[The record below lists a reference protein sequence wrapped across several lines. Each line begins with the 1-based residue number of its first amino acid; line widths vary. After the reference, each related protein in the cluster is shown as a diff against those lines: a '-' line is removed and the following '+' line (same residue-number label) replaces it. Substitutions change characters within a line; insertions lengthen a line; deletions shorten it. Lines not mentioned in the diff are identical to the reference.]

1 MVDHDGSV
9 HFTDLEKALYGSQA
23 VDLGHATVL
32 TSTLWDIDVQAELSF
47 GDVQNFYGAYLGFL
61 PAVTAAA
68 LQPWLLPMRRLAWLR
83 STTWSCK
90 SYAERYRDQ
99 PVEIGLRARVQDH
112 VGRRLASF
120 VEVETIT
127 RVRAEWI
134 GINRLV
140 LE

>member
-1 MVDHDGSV
+1 M
-9 HFTDLEKALYGSQA
+9 
-23 VDLGHATVL
+23 
-32 TSTLWDIDVQAELSF
+32 
-47 GDVQNFYGAYLGFL
+47 
-61 PAVTAAA
+61 
-68 LQPWLLPMRRLAWLR
+68 
-83 STTWSCK
+83 
-90 SYAERYRDQ
+90 
-99 PVEIGLRARVQDH
+99 EIGLRARVQNH